1 MTDLTPTI
9 SPTRRTIA
17 LFAIALGG
25 FAIGV
30 TEFATMGLLPDIA
43 RDVLPGYAASP
54 TTEIARAGLLI
65 TMYALG
71 VVVGAPVFA
80 ALGARASQA
89 KLTFLL
95 LILFIVGTVAS
106 ALAPSFGWLAVFRF
120 IAALPHGAY
129 FGVASLIAARLM
141 GPGNQG
147 KGVALALSGL
157 TIANVVGVPLATWLG
172 QHLGWRWAYVL
183 VAAIFALT
191 LVLTYA
197 ALPRTPG
204 DPDRSARAEL
214 SAFKNVRT
222 WIMIAVGSIGFGGF
236 FAVYSYIAE
245 VSTEVAGLRE
255 ATIPW
260 VLAVMGIGM
269 TLGNFIGGWASDRNL
284 TKTIVIGFSTF
295 IASLILYTWLAPTA
309 VGLFVTVFLIGI
321 TQSILI
327 PSIQARLIRIADR
340 AALLGAAVN
349 HAAFNVGNG
358 LGAGLGGAVIAAGF
372 GYLAPAWVGV
382 GLAVIGLLLAIVSV
396 LVTRRDK
403 RDERNTVGI
412 KIADVVWED

>member
-1 MTDLTPTI
+1 MTAPTPVLTPA
-9 SPTRRTIA
+9 RRTIA
-17 LFAIALGG
+17 LFALALGG
-25 FAIGV
+25 FGIGV
-30 TEFATMGLLPDIA
+30 TEFASMGLLPDIA
-43 RDVLPGYAASP
+43 QDLLPGYAASP
-54 TTEIARAGLLI
+54 TTEIARAGILI

-80 ALGARASQA
+80 ALGARASHA

-95 LILFIVGTVAS
+95 LVLFIVGTIAS
-106 ALAPSFGWLAVFRF
+106 ALAPTFGWLAAFRF

-129 FGVASLIAARLM
+129 FGVASLIAARIM

-147 KGVALALSGL
+147 KGVALAISGL
-157 TIANVVGVPLATWLG
+157 TVANVVGVPLATWLG

-183 VAAIFALT
+183 VAVIFAVTLALT
-191 LVLTYA
+191 VL

-204 DPDRSARAEL
+204 DPTRHARAEL
-214 SAFKNVRT
+214 SAFRNPRT

-245 VSTEVAGLRE
+245 VSTEVAGLST
-255 ATIPW
+255 ASIPW

-269 TLGNFIGGWASDRNL
+269 TLGNLIGGWASDRDL
-284 TKTIVIGFSTF
+284 TKTIVVGFSTF
-295 IASLILYTWLAPTA
+295 IVSLILYTWLAPTP

-321 TQSILI
+321 TQSMLI

-349 HAAFNVGNG
+349 HAAFNIGNG
-358 LGAGLGGAVIAAGF
+358 PGAALGGAVIAAGF
-372 GYLAPAWVGV
+372 GYLAPGWVGV
-382 GLAVIGLLLAIVSV
+382 ALAVIGLVLALISV
-396 LVTRRDK
+396 MVTRRDK
-403 RDERNTVGI
+403 RRSLDTVGI
-412 KIADVVWED
+412 RVPAE

>member
-1 MTDLTPTI
+1 MTAPTPALTPA
-9 SPTRRTIA
+9 RRTIA
-17 LFAIALGG
+17 LFALALGG
-25 FAIGV
+25 FGIGV
-30 TEFATMGLLPDIA
+30 TEFASMGLLPDIA
-43 RDVLPGYAASP
+43 QDLLPGYAASP
-54 TTEIARAGLLI
+54 TTEIARAGILI

-80 ALGARASQA
+80 ALGARASHA

-95 LILFIVGTVAS
+95 LVLFIVGTIAS
-106 ALAPSFGWLAVFRF
+106 ALAPTFGWLAAFRF

-129 FGVASLIAARLM
+129 FGVASLIAARIM

-147 KGVALALSGL
+147 KGVALAISGL
-157 TIANVVGVPLATWLG
+157 TVANVVGVPLATWLG

-183 VAAIFALT
+183 VAVIFAVTLALT
-191 LVLTYA
+191 VL

-204 DPDRSARAEL
+204 DPTRHARAEL
-214 SAFKNVRT
+214 SAFRNPRT

-245 VSTEVAGLRE
+245 VSTEVAGLST
-255 ATIPW
+255 ASIPW

-269 TLGNFIGGWASDRNL
+269 TLGNLIGGWASDRDL
-284 TKTIVIGFSTF
+284 TKTIVVGFSTF
-295 IASLILYTWLAPTA
+295 IVSLILYTWLAPTP

-321 TQSILI
+321 TQSMLI

-349 HAAFNVGNG
+349 HAAFNIGNG
-358 LGAGLGGAVIAAGF
+358 LGAALGGAVIAAGF
-372 GYLAPAWVGV
+372 GYLAPGWVGV
-382 GLAVIGLLLAIVSV
+382 ALAVIGLVLALISV
-396 LVTRRDK
+396 MVTRRDK
-403 RDERNTVGI
+403 RRSLDTVGI
-412 KIADVVWED
+412 RVPAE

>member
-1 MTDLTPTI
+1 MTAPTPVLTPA
-9 SPTRRTIA
+9 RRTIA
-17 LFAIALGG
+17 LFALALGG
-25 FAIGV
+25 FGIGV
-30 TEFATMGLLPDIA
+30 TEFASMGLLPDIA
-43 RDVLPGYAASP
+43 QDLLPGYAASP
-54 TTEIARAGLLI
+54 TTEIARAGILI

-80 ALGARASQA
+80 ALGARASHA

-95 LILFIVGTVAS
+95 LVLFIVGTIAS
-106 ALAPSFGWLAVFRF
+106 ALAPTFGWLAAFRF

-129 FGVASLIAARLM
+129 FGVASLIAARIM

-147 KGVALALSGL
+147 KGVALAISGL
-157 TIANVVGVPLATWLG
+157 TVANVVGVPLATWLG

-183 VAAIFALT
+183 VAVIFAVTLALT
-191 LVLTYA
+191 VL

-204 DPDRSARAEL
+204 DPTRHARAEL
-214 SAFKNVRT
+214 RAFRNPRT

-245 VSTEVAGLRE
+245 VSTEVAGLST
-255 ATIPW
+255 ASIPW

-269 TLGNFIGGWASDRNL
+269 TLGNLIGGWASDRDL
-284 TKTIVIGFSTF
+284 TKTIVVGFSTF
-295 IASLILYTWLAPTA
+295 IVSLILYTWLAPTP

-321 TQSILI
+321 TQSMLI

-349 HAAFNVGNG
+349 HAAFNIGNG
-358 LGAGLGGAVIAAGF
+358 LGAALGGAVIAAGF
-372 GYLAPAWVGV
+372 GYLAPGWVGV
-382 GLAVIGLLLAIVSV
+382 ALAVIGLVLALVSV
-396 LVTRRDK
+396 MVTRHDK
-403 RDERNTVGI
+403 RRSLDTVGI
-412 KIADVVWED
+412 RVPAE